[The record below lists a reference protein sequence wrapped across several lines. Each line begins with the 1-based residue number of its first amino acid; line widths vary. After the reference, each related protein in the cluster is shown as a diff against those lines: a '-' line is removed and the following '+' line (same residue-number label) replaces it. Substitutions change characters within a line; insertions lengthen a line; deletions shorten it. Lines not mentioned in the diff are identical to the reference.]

1 MQIWVRAVFIWRWG
15 LNFSEE
21 NYSLKFEGLFTTS
34 IYDGS
39 TLIVSVCPAW
49 GVENVCR
56 LYWGIFPLD
65 GKSRKKA
72 TSKDGR
78 SDAASILIDSESWNA
93 GLCDLDLRSWDGKSR
108 RKAASS
114 NFTFSES
121 WRVGQGWLW
130 DWEGLALTQLGW
142 QGWLWDWAF
151 GLGWDGKSRKK
162 ANSEGV
168 YSGTVFSGTENL
180 CFN

>member
-1 MQIWVRAVFIWRWG
+1 MKAIIFQEKKLFVTRHVHHQVSVLFLLRSYFGKTSLFMIHFLTYKRIVS
-15 LNFSEE
+15 LNFSVE
-21 NYSLKFEGLFTTS
+21 NYSLEFKGLFKTS

-78 SDAASILIDSESWNA
+78 SDAASILIDSES
-93 GLCDLDLRSWDGKSR
+93 
-108 RKAASS
+108 
-114 NFTFSES
+114 
-121 WRVGQGWLW
+121 
-130 DWEGLALTQLGW
+130 
-142 QGWLWDWAF
+142 
-151 GLGWDGKSRKK
+151 
-162 ANSEGV
+162 
-168 YSGTVFSGTENL
+168 
-180 CFN
+180 